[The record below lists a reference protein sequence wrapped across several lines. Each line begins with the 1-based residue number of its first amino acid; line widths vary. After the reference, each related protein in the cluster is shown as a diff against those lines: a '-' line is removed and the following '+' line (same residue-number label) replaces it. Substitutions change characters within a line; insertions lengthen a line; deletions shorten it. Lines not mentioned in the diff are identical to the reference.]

1 MNGIYKVG
9 DIVVAIVEDISV
21 SLHKGCVYKVIH
33 QYNDGWVELVPI
45 NKLDTVNGFD
55 AQEIQIKHYGESQ
68 EVAMKRLK
76 FTDTKWISET
86 YS

>member
-1 MNGIYKVG
+1 MKGIYKVG
-9 DIVVAIVEDISV
+9 DIVVAIEDISYH
-21 SLHKGCVYKVIH
+21 LRKGIIYKVIH
-33 QYNDGWVELVPI
+33 QYNDGWVRLISI
-45 NKLDTVNGFD
+45 NKLDEFD
-55 AQEIQIKHYGESQ
+55 AKEIHIKHYDESQ